1 MSKFDAEVIELKE
14 AYRINKIANAAIRT
28 EVREKYKEVI
38 AQEIKERK
46 LANDVKFARRL
57 AEVKE
62 RSGMTVSAI
71 QDEVFGSRTWSRWE
85 YWRDLMGILPERES
99 TEKVRA
105 AKRGTEK
112 PYRIEDGVVIVTR
125 NADGPVEEFRIENVD
140 VSQTGV
146 YVFWPYLDGEE
157 HDRAKTA
164 FPGNVMGV
172 STFLNGAF
180 EKYGDNPQDLVAER
194 EEN

>member
-46 LANDVKFARRL
+46 IANDVKFARRL

-85 YWRDLMGILPERES
+85 YWRDLMGIAPERE
-99 TEKVRA
+99 TAA
-105 AKRGTEK
+105 AKRGTAK

-125 NADGPVEEFRIENVD
+125 NADGPVEEFRIESVVGNEKV
-140 VSQTGV
+140 G
-146 YVFWPYLDGEE
+146 YAFWPYFEGEDY
-157 HDRAKTA
+157 DRMRAA
-164 FPGNVMGV
+164 FPEGIAAA
-172 STFLNGAF
+172 SPFLKEAF
-180 EKYGDNPQDLVAER
+180 AKYGDDMRDLVAER

>member
-85 YWRDLMGILPERES
+85 YWRDLMGIAPERE
-99 TEKVRA
+99 TTA
-105 AKRGTEK
+105 AKRGAAK

-125 NADGPVEEFRIENVD
+125 NADGPVEEFRIEEVVGD
-140 VSQTGV
+140 EKRG
-146 YVFWPYLDGEE
+146 YAFWPYFDGEDF
-157 HDRAKTA
+157 DRMMAA
-164 FPGNVMGV
+164 FPEGIAAV
-172 STFLNGAF
+172 SPFLKEAF
-180 EKYGDNPQDLVAER
+180 AKYGDDMRDLVAER
-194 EEN
+194 GGD